1 MYLALQVIKACIQM
15 FYIIFSITK
24 MCHVYQQRYSNVQ
37 YICHLEMRQSCVF
50 HNTSEQYRLVELYDR
65 LTDDQQIWSF

>member
-1 MYLALQVIKACIQM
+1 MFVIKDTEM
-15 FYIIFSITK
+15 FSIYV
-24 MCHVYQQRYSNVQ
+24 CP
-37 YICHLEMRQSCVF
+37 LEMRQSCVF